1 MVVFRVELWHNKENK
16 KGESNM
22 RCIFCGNIDSKVVDS
37 RYLKDTSIRRRRE
50 CLVCGKRFTTY
61 ETVETNPMVVTNVRN
76 EREPFKTE
84 KLMESIKAATYC
96 VDMEYPIEDI
106 VIKIESEL
114 LKKQQQEIS
123 TRDIVSVSLG
133 VLIEVSAMACLVY
146 FTQHTECETF
156 EDVRRFINR

>member
-1 MVVFRVELWHNKENK
+1 
-16 KGESNM
+16 M

-61 ETVETNPMVVTNVRN
+61 ETVETNPMIVTNVRN

-133 VLIEVSAMACLVY
+133 VLMEVSAMACLVY

>member
-1 MVVFRVELWHNKENK
+1 
-16 KGESNM
+16 M

-61 ETVETNPMVVTNVRN
+61 ETVETNPMIVTNVDN
-76 EREPFKTE
+76 IREPFKTE

-96 VDMEYPIEDI
+96 VDMEYPVEDI

-123 TRDIVSVSLG
+123 TRDIVSVALG
-133 VLIEVSAMACLVY
+133 VLMEVSAMACLVY